1 MRHSS
6 LDELVIIFAKNTLIW
21 RKKVHGCMLWALDPL
36 SFWFWFYFSLHC
48 DIVVHSKNSSQLFV
62 ISPQGFEHG
71 SLATI
76 RKARWSAQQSDLV
89 ENARCNCCAPVIIAI
104 ADICIATYPD
114 LNTCVAIL
122 IKNFQEMRSE
132 WCTNCIDGVLGK
144 YFPDFVLTD
153 GWRW

>member
-1 MRHSS
+1 M
-6 LDELVIIFAKNTLIW
+6 
-21 RKKVHGCMLWALDPL
+21 
-36 SFWFWFYFSLHC
+36 
-48 DIVVHSKNSSQLFV
+48 HSKNSSQLFV

-76 RKARWSAQQSDLV
+76 RKAKLSARHQHISKDNHIEAEFTKGKEKLDLV
-89 ENARCNCCAPVIIAI
+89 ENVRCNCCAPVIIAI
-104 ADICIATYPD
+104 ADICIATCPD

-122 IKNFQEMRSE
+122 IEYFQEMRSV

-153 GWRW
+153 GWR